1 MQIFRAINICSGEHP
16 ILRRWWIHIKV
27 LASNRM
33 FVGLAAASG
42 TQASL
47 SNTPARYTASE
58 EQAIELHKKSPQI
71 AVLASHW
78 LAAKCALIARTA
90 LDQVCVRHTHL
101 NSDT

>member
-42 TQASL
+42 TQ
-47 SNTPARYTASE
+47 ASE